1 MLMTKTDVK
10 PSAKTSSWSFDAEKP
25 GTIPAFVKPVQ
36 TGEPSDPPTWEVVA
50 DPTTASPPN
59 AFGITKSTGPGRA
72 YFLALVPDSAW
83 QDLDVTVSVR
93 AVAGTNTQ
101 GGGVVF
107 RAKSERDHYVARWNP
122 VEKNFRIY
130 ALVGGARV
138 DVGAADLELD
148 TSKWHTLRV
157 VVQGDSIECFMDD
170 EPVLRVSDKTFTD
183 AGMIGLWTKG
193 DATVLFDDL
202 SVAAP

>member
-1 MLMTKTDVK
+1 
-10 PSAKTSSWSFDAEKP
+10 
-25 GTIPAFVKPVQ
+25 
-36 TGEPSDPPTWEVVA
+36 
-50 DPTTASPPN
+50 
-59 AFGITKSTGPGRA
+59 
-72 YFLALVPDSAW
+72 
-83 QDLDVTVSVR
+83 
-93 AVAGTNTQ
+93 
-101 GGGVVF
+101 VVF

-122 VEKNFRIY
+122 VEKNFRLY

-170 EPVLRVSDKTFTD
+170 EPVLHVDDKTFGD

-202 SVAAP
+202 SVAPP